1 MSPAWIIPKAQ
12 QRALPCASPI
22 KIALVIAIDE
32 AAFRCSDILVNSEA
46 KAWDRGSDRTT
57 PE

>member
-32 AAFRCSDILVNSEA
+32 VAFRCSDILVNR
-46 KAWDRGSDRTT
+46 KAYGDRGSDRTT